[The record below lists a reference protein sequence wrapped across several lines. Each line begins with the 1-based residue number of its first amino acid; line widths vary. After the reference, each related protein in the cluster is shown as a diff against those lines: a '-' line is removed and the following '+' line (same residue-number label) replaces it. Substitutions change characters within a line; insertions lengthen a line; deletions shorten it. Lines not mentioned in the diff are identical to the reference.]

1 MSESVQFK
9 YLTQLELDSI
19 LKAAKSSCNRDYAI
33 VLFSYRH
40 GLRCLELVKLQWDYI
55 DWDKKQIF
63 IPRVKG
69 SDSGYHDLAKDE
81 ISLLKKLKKHSRNAF
96 IISGREKNL
105 STARVRQICKQL
117 SVKANLS
124 RPFHHHMLRHT
135 CGHNM
140 ANNPKINPLTVQRY
154 LGHRDSR
161 STEVYIR
168 EAGRDFKDLGDW
180 WEK

>member
-1 MSESVQFK
+1 MSESVQSK
-9 YLTQLELDSI
+9 YLTKEELDSV
-19 LKAAKSSCNRDYAI
+19 LKAAKRSDREYAI
-33 VLFSYRH
+33 VLLSYRH
-40 GLRCLELVKLQWDYI
+40 GLRCLELLKLRWNFV
-55 DWDKKQIF
+55 DWQQKQIF
-63 IPRVKG
+63 ISRVKG

-81 ISLLKKLKKHSRNAF
+81 IKLLKKLKKHSQSDF
-96 IISGREKNL
+96 IISGREKNF
-105 STARVRQICKQL
+105 STARVRQICKEL
-117 SVKANLS
+117 SLDANLS

-168 EAGRDFKDLGDW
+168 EAGREFKDLGDW